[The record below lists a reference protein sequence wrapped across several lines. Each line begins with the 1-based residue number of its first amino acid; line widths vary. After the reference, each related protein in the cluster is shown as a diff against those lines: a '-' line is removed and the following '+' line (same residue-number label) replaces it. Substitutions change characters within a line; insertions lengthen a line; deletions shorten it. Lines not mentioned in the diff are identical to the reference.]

1 MPADQSIGLPPNT
14 VTIMTVYEEYR
25 GGRRVAIAETHHYQ
39 QRGGGNF
46 RTRPDPKMIVTEE
59 GKFILDPGQ

>member
-1 MPADQSIGLPPNT
+1 
-14 VTIMTVYEEYR
+14 MTVYEEYR